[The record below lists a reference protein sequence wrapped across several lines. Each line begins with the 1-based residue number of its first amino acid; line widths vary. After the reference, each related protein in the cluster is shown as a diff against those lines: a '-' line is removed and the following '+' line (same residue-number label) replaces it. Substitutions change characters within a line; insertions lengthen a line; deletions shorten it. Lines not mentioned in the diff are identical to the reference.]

1 LPVASKRR
9 LAIIWLSDVAGMN
22 AVYIQPYTTPYEW

>member
-1 LPVASKRR
+1 LPVASKRT
-9 LAIIWLSDVAGMN
+9 LAIIWLSDAPSMN